1 MLILLTLFIPKMIIE
16 ALLQGKTKLAFYA
29 VGLLIIGSIFLTL
42 SNKLL
47 RQYIN
52 NFLNEIRLYYSI
64 QLNKTFMEMDFERV
78 ETAEIR
84 EKKNLAFEGLENYIQ
99 IINNLFQTIQ
109 NIINIFVIAVS
120 IFVYDII
127 LIGLVVIGASIYF
140 LFQYKLLPD
149 DLNMH
154 EEFNKLFTKWGYIA
168 QTTRNIDNAKEIRF
182 YDLSEWLSKKASY
195 FAQDNRKL
203 LLKSTKLDLI
213 KEIIRNLISNIEFF
227 LIYIYVINQ
236 AIVGHITIGQFTQ
249 YISALITF
257 SNSLFQIAANGVAL
271 KKIVY

>member
-1 MLILLTLFIPKMIIE
+1 
-16 ALLQGKTKLAFYA
+16 
-29 VGLLIIGSIFLTL
+29 
-42 SNKLL
+42 
-47 RQYIN
+47 
-52 NFLNEIRLYYSI
+52 
-64 QLNKTFMEMDFERV
+64 MEMDFERV

-109 NIINIFVIAVS
+109 NIISIFVIAVS

-182 YDLSEWLSKKASY
+182 YDFIAYRDDVMLTLTKYGLDRQKAFLISE
-195 FAQDNRKL
+195 QIRKGKGFTNEQYDEL
-203 LLKSTKLDLI
+203 LDLGVPNWYLDLCN
-213 KEIIRNLISNIEFF
+213 KIEYLFPKAHCAE
-227 LIYIYVINQ
+227 YVRLSFIL
-236 AIVGHITIGQFTQ
+236 AYYKTHFRTEFEK
-249 YISALITF
+249 
-257 SNSLFQIAANGVAL
+257 IAEEYKVEESEDE
-271 KKIVY
+271 